1 LIVLADNDII
11 LKLAQCDLL
20 DALPDI
26 LDCQEAEIFI
36 TPVAKYQLLPK
47 KSAKALSKCGNEET
61 LARLTA
67 FLETTQTLPSVK
79 DTALLAQLENIEG
92 IDGGEKFLF
101 AAAVEMDN
109 PLVITGDRTALRAVL
124 ANKDSI
130 PTVFSALQDSVVTF
144 ETALLLAMRKLGFA
158 IIRSKILG
166 SPLLTSPKP
175 DGMLRFAL
183 KSETGEFDFVEC
195 LCSYSKEVIP
205 LLAFKPDLP
214 SELNQ
219 P

>member
-47 KSAKALSKCGNEET
+47 KSAKAMSKCGNEET

-101 AAAVEMDN
+101 AAAVETEN
-109 PLVITGDRTALRAVL
+109 TLLITGDRRALRTL
-124 ANKDSI
+124 LEHQDQLPS
-130 PTVFSALQDSVVTF
+130 VFSALQNAVVTF
-144 ETALLLAMRKLGFA
+144 ESAILLAMRRVGFA
-158 IIRSKILG
+158 IVK
-166 SPLLTSPKP
+166 
-175 DGMLRFAL
+175 
-183 KSETGEFDFVEC
+183 
-195 LCSYSKEVIP
+195 
-205 LLAFKPDLP
+205 
-214 SELNQ
+214 
-219 P
+219 